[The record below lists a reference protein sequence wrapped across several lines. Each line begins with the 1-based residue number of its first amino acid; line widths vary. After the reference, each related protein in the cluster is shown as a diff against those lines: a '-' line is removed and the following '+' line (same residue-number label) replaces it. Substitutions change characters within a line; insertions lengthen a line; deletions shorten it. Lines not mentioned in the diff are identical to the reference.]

1 FERSLRKILQ
11 EGDVDDITDT
21 LTPRA
26 LSKCSTN
33 ALLMAMEASF
43 ELRRLAGK
51 KGPDE
56 EDFTKL
62 ANSVDEFTSCLLDP
76 LKSNTESRH
85 AFGDSLDYLLDAGI
99 ELEQKKFFAHPV
111 MYNLMKKKWFGSFG
125 KMKKSSWLELGW
137 WKWIVLNI
145 WCLFDIVLFPF
156 LFTTFSIKDYI
167 TKATRRSKEMYLVFI
182 ISATSDVADQ
192 AFELTKNTMKYLLRN
207 YKNHK
212 VKYHILIHEEDA
224 TTREM
229 CFTEEL
235 SDKVDELTRNS
246 KVNIPVLHEVLDKVG
261 PGFTLCQGNRTDA
274 EKVLVF
280 FTDHKICLKRQYKE
294 FIEKKIQ
301 PIKEMGVKIVPVGIG
316 SHIDIRELEKINSD
330 GRKVMHFG
338 EYANPKIVGKSVS
351 YELYGKDLVESYR
364 EYFTT
369 PYFVFIRDTLSYLVL
384 LGLLVALCLESSTIP
399 FSGLEWAILVFFLGR
414 ILMESRQFLDVKVR
428 PRRLAATKDF
438 RGSKYQIY
446 SETEE
451 EIESSPTRGTP
462 FLQRYKKYLSD
473 RWNILDFI
481 TLVNYIVTLVVRVVT
496 WSLSESVT
504 GNRALVIAE
513 YLYGLN
519 TMFLTLRAFGHVM
532 ETFKG
537 IGAIQI
543 ALFQIIGDVVT
554 IFWQFIATILAFS
567 IAITKVYIAERSF
580 ISKTNEAESMG
591 PNLVKEVPV
600 ELAILA
606 DFWKAKWVK
615 EGDPNIFN
623 YTLKPFLKNIGI
635 AFHRNLPKRPPL
647 HNGLFILSGETI
659 IRHRFSL
666 FFNNFFSLI
675 IVQGGYV
682 TLILLKKIIRPIRS
696 ERGVN
701 FAPKFP
707 PFIGACSLQRYFA
720 DIQRG
725 RFFSK
730 CFSHKKCEKHL
741 GNWSGIV
748 SFVLLSMKKTVES
761 RQNNSG
767 SWWSMMQHLTWSLL
781 GIAELDTLDS
791 VDSASVTLANFLF
804 GAFLI
809 MGVILLVNMMIAL
822 LSNTYQRVEEN
833 SLKEW
838 SFKKAI
844 TIETYSTYHPIPVP
858 FNLISHLFLWL
869 KWLCCLCRRCKR
881 QPREKPLSK
890 RSYSLDDVV
899 ENLQFT
905 YFSCHGYSFP
915 LTDERKMDYVLQE
928 TQRNRQLANHIVGN
942 QIAYRTFAAN
952 GVNDGVFTT
961 GPKAWQSQ
969 GIRIQ
974 GCLLICEG
982 SEFCSTCKDDPKKYH
997 GARYIFPFSPD
1008 CPHFEVLIQETGEQR
1023 LLGVGIVGKDYGNH
1037 SFPGRE
1043 NGSVGYLID
1052 DGRILDAEN
1061 PTWGIACDDAMAY
1074 RGDLIS
1080 CTVNF
1085 ELARDGKVPIVFS
1098 LNGRQ
1103 ITQNKIFMDYTQN
1116 EESLYPYVGMGQT
1129 GIRVLAKVST
1139 R

>member
-1 FERSLRKILQ
+1 EFERSLRKTLQ

-26 LSKCSTN
+26 LTKCDAN
-33 ALLMAMEASF
+33 ALLMAMEANF

-111 MYNLMKKKWFGSFG
+111 MYNLMKKKWFGSFR

-167 TKATRRSKEMYLVFI
+167 TKATRRSKEMDVVFLI
-182 ISATSDVADQ
+182 NATSDVADQ
-192 AFELTKNTMKYLLRN
+192 AFELMKNTIKYLLYN
-207 YKNHK
+207 YKNHQ
-212 VKYHILIHEEDA
+212 VKYHFLIHEEDA
-224 TTREM
+224 TSREM

-235 SDKVDELTRNS
+235 SDKVDRLTRNS
-246 KVNIPVLHEVLDKVG
+246 KVNIPALHEDLDKVG
-261 PGFTLCQGNRTDA
+261 PGFTHCQGNRTEA

-280 FTDHKICLKRQYKE
+280 FTDHKICLRQYKE
-294 FIEKKIQ
+294 FVKEKIQ
-301 PIKEMGVKIVPVGIG
+301 HIKEMGIKIVPVGIG
-316 SHIDIRELEKINSD
+316 SHIDIRELERINSD

-338 EYANPKIVGKSVS
+338 EYANPEIVGKSVS

-384 LGLLVALCLESSTIP
+384 LGLHVALCLESSTIP

-414 ILMESRQFLDVKVR
+414 ILMESRQFLDVKVQQ
-428 PRRLAATKDF
+428 RRLTATKDF
-438 RGSKYQIY
+438 RGSKYQIC

-451 EIESSPTRGTP
+451 ETESSPTRGTP
-462 FLQRYKKYLSD
+462 FLQRCKKYLSD

-481 TLVNYIVTLVVRVVT
+481 TLVNYLVTLVVRVVT

-504 GNRALVIAE
+504 GNRALVIAG

-532 ETFKG
+532 ETVKG

-580 ISKTNEAESMG
+580 ISK
-591 PNLVKEVPV
+591 
-600 ELAILA
+600 
-606 DFWKAKWVK
+606 
-615 EGDPNIFN
+615 
-623 YTLKPFLKNIGI
+623 KNDT
-635 AFHRNLPKRPPL
+635 
-647 HNGLFILSGETI
+647 E
-659 IRHRFSL
+659 
-666 FFNNFFSLI
+666 
-675 IVQGGYV
+675 
-682 TLILLKKIIRPIRS
+682 
-696 ERGVN
+696 
-701 FAPKFP
+701 
-707 PFIGACSLQRYFA
+707 
-720 DIQRG
+720 
-725 RFFSK
+725 
-730 CFSHKKCEKHL
+730 
-741 GNWSGIV
+741 
-748 SFVLLSMKKTVES
+748 
-761 RQNNSG
+761 
-767 SWWSMMQHLTWSLL
+767 SWWSMIKHLTWSLL
-781 GIAELDTLDS
+781 GIAELDPLDS
-791 VDSASVTLANFLF
+791 VDSASVTLAHFLF

-858 FNLISHLFLWL
+858 FNLISHLFLWI

-890 RSYSLDDVV
+890 RSHKKSLDDVV

-915 LTDERKMDYVLQE
+915 LTDETKMDHVLQE
-928 TQRNRQLANHIVGN
+928 TERNRQMAN

-952 GVNDGVFTT
+952 GVNDGVFPT

-982 SEFCSTCKDDPKKYH
+982 SEFCSTCKDDPAKYH

-1008 CPHFEVLIQETGEQR
+1008 CSHFEVLIQETGEQR

-1037 SFPGRE
+1037 ALPGWS
-1043 NGSVGYLID
+1043 NGTVGYHID
-1052 DGRILDAEN
+1052 DGRIFDAEN
-1061 PTWGIACDDAMAY
+1061 PTRGIVCDDAMAY

-1080 CTVNF
+1080 CTVKF
-1085 ELARDGKVPIVFS
+1085 ELARDGRVPIVFS

-1103 ITQNKIFMDYTQN
+1103 ITHNEILMDYTQN
-1116 EESLYPYVGMGQT
+1116 GEFLYPYIGMGHT

-1139 R
+1139 RFGIKEVAV